1 MSNMYHWA
9 AATYLDIS
17 RLTKSELDPTHLD
30 ILMLLKNTKLVYDLN
45 NETGMYQIY
54 VINQ

>member
-1 MSNMYHWA
+1 MSNIHQRA

-17 RLTKSELDPTHLD
+17 RPTKTELDSTHLD